1 MKILPNGAGGARKRR
16 ASAFGALA
24 CALASQA
31 LRPAF
36 AAGALAPARA
46 AEGLAGGRGPGSARG
61 HEVRAAWEF
70 REGLLGWSAAGTT
83 PLEVRDGLLRFSAAS
98 SDPILFGPE
107 IRAET
112 SPLDSIEIRVRAGV
126 AGRWELFWRHGRE
139 GPFEGYS
146 QALAAGFDVPRSD
159 EVRAVRVRPFWHGRG
174 PILSVRIDPP
184 PGDGEFALESVR
196 ILGPGAPRAES
207 AAVQAMPSPEAFS
220 IDPPGTSA
228 ESPAGVE
235 VVFPDRDV
243 RFASPRIA
251 IDADARKF
259 LAIEA
264 EVLDPTAGT
273 VEAALE
279 FAAWDGPGVGRR
291 GFRLRGGARAR
302 CVLSL
307 EGDPAWRGTISAV
320 LIGLRSPARARIAFR
335 SIEALD
341 RSRAFREARG
351 EDARALDA
359 RGEEAL
365 LAPATGLEFQTLR
378 LSEGLRRA
386 VSEPRIDIAKDA
398 PPPARAVASDYTVAM
413 WYFAAWEPEYVQDGW
428 KHVAERAPWRL
439 PLLYDSSDPEM
450 EFSGIRY
457 YRASSPRAIDWH
469 VHWMREHAVNLILWD
484 WYPRADGAGEFDPS
498 FYGNRALEVG
508 FLGKASLGGPPVST
522 NRFEREI
529 DFAVMWTNHRPFH
542 RVGRGIERYL
552 ADHFFSQPNY
562 HRLDGKP
569 LLVVWDPRLLVEEA
583 GSEAGARDVLEKV
596 RAAAR
601 ERGHPDVWIAG
612 ILDPGA
618 ARLARAIG
626 LDGAAGYH
634 YASSGGFSAET
645 RRLGERSVEDRI
657 EDYAS
662 QTIPG
667 HARMWSEM
675 VRAFGRDYLLATTPM
690 QNWEPAL
697 RPVNFVQRGSSPDA
711 YREMLRRARAFVE
724 ARGLRRFVTIE
735 AWNEWL
741 EGSYVEPS
749 AAWGTAWLEAIR
761 DAFAPSLSAALPRA
775 EAEAPPLWTAA
786 WITDTQTTDCERIAA
801 LISHVAASRPSL
813 VLHTGDTR
821 FEWANRCAWHE
832 VLELVRI
839 GDPPLEFHLAPG
851 NHDLA
856 NGVLKAHLR
865 KAASRGSYLLDTG
878 EVAPGLGYYHDRVT
892 EEASGPAWPVWNP
905 EVAAHP
911 AWQPGASKE
920 PADFRHP
927 NPPYRYAFQRGGV
940 RFIVCD
946 PYPTE
951 ELRAWVRA
959 TISSADGSSA
969 SILLQH
975 KHEVDEIAPYF
986 EGLEGRHNVRLV
998 LTGDHHQ
1005 YAFEERKG
1013 VTFVT
1018 GAGMAQGP
1026 EGEND
1031 AFTLRVYSDRLE
1043 LDRHAIPE
1051 GQPREAIRTERA
1063 IWSCPGR
1070 FSAYERPE
1078 AAGSPD
1084 PAPGLP
1090 QPAPGHRPGHASS
1103 G

>member
-1 MKILPNGAGGARKRR
+1 MARRGRGRRLPGVGDLLA
-16 ASAFGALA
+16 AFSLA
-24 CALASQA
+24 
-31 LRPAF
+31 
-36 AAGALAPARA
+36 APLLA
-46 AEGLAGGRGPGSARG
+46 AEGLASGGGPGSGRG
-61 HEVRAAWEF
+61 LEVRAAWEF
-70 REGLLGWSAAGTT
+70 REGLSGWSSAGTT
-83 PLEVRDGLLRFSAAS
+83 ALEVRDGLLRFSAAS
-98 SDPILFGPE
+98 PDPILFGPE
-107 IRAET
+107 VRAET
-112 SPLDSIEIRVRAGV
+112 SPLDAVEIRVRSSV
-126 AGRWELFWRHGRE
+126 AGRWELFWRHDRE

-146 QALAAGFDVPRSD
+146 QALSAGFDVPRSD
-159 EVRAVRVRPFWHGRG
+159 AVRTVRLRPFWHGRG
-174 PILSVRIDPP
+174 PVLSVRIDPP
-184 PGDGEFALESVR
+184 AGEGEFALESVR
-196 ILGPGAPRAES
+196 ILGPGSPRAEGFAGPGDAPGGS
-207 AAVQAMPSPEAFS
+207 PGAARAGAPAAAIPSPDAFS
-220 IDPPGTSA
+220 VDPPGASIS
-228 ESPAGVE
+228 SPEGVE
-235 VVFPDRDV
+235 VVFPDREV
-243 RFASPRIA
+243 RFASPPLA
-251 IDADARKF
+251 LDADARKF

-264 EVLDPTAGT
+264 SVLDPPAGT
-273 VEAALE
+273 VETVLE
-279 FAAWDGPGVGRR
+279 FAAQDRPGAWRR

-307 EGDPAWRGTISAV
+307 EGDPAWRGTIAAV
-320 LIGLRSPARARIAFR
+320 LIGLRSPGSARIAFR
-335 SIEALD
+335 SVEALE
-341 RSRAFREARG
+341 RGAAFREARG
-351 EDARALDA
+351 EDARADDA
-359 RGEEAL
+359 RGEEPRGEEAL
-365 LAPATGLEFQTLR
+365 LAPATGFEFQTLR
-378 LSEGLRRA
+378 LSDDLRRV
-386 VSEPRIDIAKDA
+386 VSEPRIDIAKEA

-469 VHWMREHAVNLILWD
+469 VRWMREHAVNLILWD
-484 WYPRADGAGEFDPS
+484 WYPRASERGEFDPG
-498 FYGNRALEVG
+498 FFGNRALEVG
-508 FLGKASLGGPPVST
+508 FLGKTSLGGPPVAT
-522 NRFEREI
+522 NRFEGKI
-529 DFAVMWTNHRPFH
+529 DFAAMWTNHRPFH

-552 ADHFFSQPNY
+552 AEQFFSQPNY
-562 HRLDGKP
+562 YRLDGKP
-569 LLVVWDPRLLVEEA
+569 LLILWDPRLLVEEA
-583 GSEAGARDVLEKV
+583 GSEAGAREVLEGV

-601 ERGHPDVWIAG
+601 ERGHPGVWIAG

-618 ARLARAIG
+618 APLARAIG

-645 RRLGERSVEDRI
+645 RALGEGTVEDRI

-667 HARMWSEM
+667 HARIWSEM
-675 VRAFGRDYLLATTPM
+675 ARAFGRDYLLATTPM
-690 QNWEPAL
+690 QNWEPTL
-697 RPVNFVQRGSSPDA
+697 RPVNFIQRGSSPDA
-711 YREMLRRARAFVE
+711 YREMLRRARAFIE

-761 DAFAPSLSAALPRA
+761 DAFAPSLSASRPRA
-775 EAEAPPLWTAA
+775 EAGGSPLWTAV
-786 WITDTQTTDCERIAA
+786 WITDTQTPECEGIAA
-801 LISHVAASRPSL
+801 LVSHVAASRPKL

-821 FEWANRCAWHE
+821 FEWANRCAWRE
-832 VLELVRI
+832 VLELLRI
-839 GDPPLEFHLAPG
+839 ETPPLEFHLAPG
-851 NHDLA
+851 NHDLT

-865 KAASRGSYLLDTG
+865 AAASRGVYLLDTG
-878 EVAPGLGYYHDRVT
+878 KVAPGLGYYHDRVT

-911 AWQPGASKE
+911 AWQPSASKV
-920 PADFRHP
+920 PADHRRP
-927 NPPYRYAFQRGGV
+927 DPPYRYAFRRGGI

-946 PYPTE
+946 CYPTE
-951 ELRAWVRA
+951 ELRDWVRA
-959 TISSADGSSA
+959 TIASDDGSSA

-998 LTGDHHQ
+998 LTGDHHR
-1005 YAFEERKG
+1005 YLLEERGG

-1031 AFTLRVYSDRLE
+1031 AFTLRVYPDRLE
-1043 LDRHAIPE
+1043 LDRHAIPT

-1078 AAGSPD
+1078 SAASPVPLQPS
-1084 PAPGLP
+1084 PA
-1090 QPAPGHRPGHASS
+1090 HATS